1 MTPLY
6 SETILS
12 ILLYSYSHRDDI
24 KTHRSRVRTEEAAD
38 SEVGTAAQKKLQ
50 DRLTADKF
58 PLNLKGR
65 TRAKI
70 DGMRVLD
77 NQLLKVSP
85 PKDGQDHQDL
95 RLDAIDAIDAVE
107 TGAGMSAHGYASRK
121 AARAA
126 PTHAP
131 SNPYATK
138 KGASSEEE
146 MADIG
151 SQDRQVHRTS
161 NSSSASSSTSSK
173 LKNKLKSKKK
183 DREEG
188 VRESAKAQV
197 LGKRFDLLAKEV
209 CVFYFP
215 FLALPTRS
223 SGYCFDHP
231 NPVPSFLIYIICP
244 VSSCTY
250 HTIHSSF
257 LVCVN
262 NSL

>member
-1 MTPLY
+1 MYMSYDPHPYIADGEVEIFTPL
-6 SETILS
+6 ENATQ
-12 ILLYSYSHRDDI
+12 
-24 KTHRSRVRTEEAAD
+24 KHRSTETKKRRNA
-38 SEVGTAAQKKLQ
+38 SEL
-50 DRLTADKF
+50 L
-58 PLNLKGR
+58 PLSL
-65 TRAKI
+65 
-70 DGMRVLD
+70 LD
-77 NQLLKVSP
+77 NL
-85 PKDGQDHQDL
+85 
-95 RLDAIDAIDAVE
+95 DAIDAVE